1 VKNKIISINIIGKVP
16 PPIGGVT
23 IHTLR
28 LYQWLKKEKNI
39 SSEDIVYTLSIL
51 SLIPFSVQRSSLL
64 ETSMLILVIAPF
76 IIKYFGPYN
85 KKSDGGLG
93 HSRYRRYGRR

>member
-1 VKNKIISINIIGKVP
+1 MIIMITFFLISLS
-16 PPIGGVT
+16 T
-23 IHTLR
+23 FFR
-28 LYQWLKKEKNI
+28 KNI

-85 KKSDGGLG
+85 KKSDGALG